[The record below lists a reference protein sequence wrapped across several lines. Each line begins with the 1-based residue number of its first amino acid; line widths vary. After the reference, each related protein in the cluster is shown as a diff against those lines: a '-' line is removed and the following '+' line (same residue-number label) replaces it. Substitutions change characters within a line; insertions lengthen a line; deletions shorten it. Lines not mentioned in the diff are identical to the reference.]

1 VTWRNRRADGSEV
14 LELEW
19 REVGGPTVKVPERK
33 GFGSRL
39 IQQTVTR
46 ELSGHIRF
54 EFEPSG
60 LCCVLE
66 IPVTE
71 SLTAAGRQ
79 PA

>member
-1 VTWRNRRADGSEV
+1 MEPAENGSEV
-14 LELEW
+14 LQLKW
-19 REVGGPTVKVPERK
+19 REAGGPSVTEPERK

-46 ELSGHIRF
+46 ELSGQIRF
-54 EFEPSG
+54 DFEPSG
-60 LCCVLE
+60 LRCVLE

-71 SLTAAGRQ
+71 SLTAADRQ